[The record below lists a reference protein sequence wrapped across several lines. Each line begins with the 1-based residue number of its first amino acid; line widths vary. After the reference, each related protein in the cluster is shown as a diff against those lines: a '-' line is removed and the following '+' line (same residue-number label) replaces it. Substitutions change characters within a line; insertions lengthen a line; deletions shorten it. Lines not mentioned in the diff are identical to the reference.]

1 MRARFLQ
8 GHWKR
13 IKKLLS
19 LKKEAEQDGE
29 YRVAKRIHAVV
40 LNMEG
45 WTSIE
50 VSDVLKAPRSA
61 VSLWLKNYENHG
73 LEGILEGQRS
83 GRPPELNTQ
92 QRVTL
97 ADIIESGPVAYGFL
111 SGVWTSQM
119 VARVI
124 REEFGVEYHPG
135 HVRKLLHELGFSVQR
150 PKRILAKADEAQR
163 SRWTRYTYPNIKKSQ
178 NRGGGIDLRR

>member
-13 IKKLLS
+13 IKKLLG

-29 YRVAKRIHAVV
+29 YRVAKRIHAVA

-50 VSDVLKAPRSA
+50 IAGVLKAPRSA
-61 VSLWLKNYENHG
+61 VSLWLKNYEDHG
-73 LEGILEGQRS
+73 LEGILEGQRP
-83 GRPPELNTQ
+83 GRPPELTFQ
-92 QRVTL
+92 QQATL
-97 ADIIESGPVAYGFL
+97 ADIMESGPVAYGFL
-111 SGVWTSQM
+111 SGVWTSPM

-124 REEFGVEYHPG
+124 HEEFGVEYHPG

-150 PKRILAKADEAQR
+150 PKRILAKADEERR
-163 SRWTRYTYPNIKKSQ
+163 SRWKRYIYPNIKKKPKQ
-178 NRGGGIDLRR
+178 RGQP

>member
-29 YRVAKRIHAVV
+29 YRVAKRIHAVA

-45 WTSIE
+45 RTSIE
-50 VSDVLKAPRSA
+50 ISEVLKSPRSA
-61 VSLWLKNYENHG
+61 VSLWLKNYEGHG
-73 LEGILEGQRS
+73 LEGILEGQRT
-83 GRPPELNTQ
+83 GRPSELTPQ
-92 QRVTL
+92 QQTTL

-111 SGVWTSQM
+111 SGVWTSPM
-119 VARVI
+119 VARII

-163 SRWTRYTYPNIKKSQ
+163 SRWTRYTYPNIKKKPKQKGQS
-178 NRGGGIDLRR
+178 

>member
-8 GHWKR
+8 RYWKR
-13 IKKLLS
+13 IKKLLR

-29 YRVAKRIHAVV
+29 YRVAKRIHAVA
-40 LNMEG
+40 LNMER

-50 VSDVLKAPRSA
+50 ISDVLKAPRSA
-61 VSLWLKNYENHG
+61 VSLWLKNYENYG

-83 GRPPELNTQ
+83 GRPPELAPQ

-111 SGVWTSQM
+111 S
-119 VARVI
+119 
-124 REEFGVEYHPG
+124 
-135 HVRKLLHELGFSVQR
+135 
-150 PKRILAKADEAQR
+150 
-163 SRWTRYTYPNIKKSQ
+163 
-178 NRGGGIDLRR
+178 

>member
-19 LKKEAEQDGE
+19 VKKEAEQDGE
-29 YRVAKRIHAVV
+29 YRVAKRIHAVA

-45 WTSIE
+45 WTSIDI
-50 VSDVLKAPRSA
+50 SDVLKAPRSA

-73 LEGILEGQRS
+73 LESLLEGQRS
-83 GRPPELNTQ
+83 GRPSELAPQ

-111 SGVWTSQM
+111 SGVWTSPM

-135 HVRKLLHELGFSVQR
+135 HVRKLLYELGFSVQR
-150 PKRILAKADEAQR
+150 PKRILAKADEVQR
-163 SRWTRYTYPNIKKSQ
+163 SRWTRYTYPNIKKKPKQ
-178 NRGGGIDLRR
+178 RGRP